1 MGQWVNTRSAKQGTR
16 RTFRLIL
23 MSVAIVLLGSCK
35 GIRWGGEPE
44 VARAPQPPI
53 VLRVSGYAALPVP
66 VEKSNLQERLMAMRA
81 SKLDAYRAMAEQLY
95 GTTVYGNSRVDQLM
109 LQSDQLK
116 SLVDTTIRG
125 AKVVDVKELVGG
137 GYETVLELE
146 LSPDFSKC
154 LSRSNQFL
162 YEDECRTPMPSGE
175 GLDDR
180 VVTPT
185 GRPSS
190 PLYSIA
196 ADKPY
201 GE

>member
-1 MGQWVNTRSAKQGTR
+1 MGLWMNLRSATSGAR

-23 MSVAIVLLGSCK
+23 MSMAIVLLGSCK
-35 GIRWGGEPE
+35 GVRWGGEPE
-44 VARAPQPPI
+44 VARAPATHC
-53 VLRVSGYAALPVP
+53 VARLRLCCPAGSGR
-66 VEKSNLQERLMAMRA
+66 KSNLQERLMAMRA

-95 GTTVYGNSRVDQLM
+95 GTTVYGNSRVDHLM
-109 LQSDQLK
+109 LQSDQLR

-146 LSPDFSKC
+146 LSPDFGKC
-154 LSRSNQFL
+154 LSLSNQFRFD
-162 YEDECRTPMPSGE
+162 EECRMPMPSGE
-175 GLDDR
+175 GLSDSVASPGSR
-180 VVTPT
+180 A
-185 GRPSS
+185 GA

-196 ADKPY
+196 ADKPR

>member
-1 MGQWVNTRSAKQGTR
+1 MGLWMNLRSATSGAR

-23 MSVAIVLLGSCK
+23 MSMAIVLLGSCK
-35 GIRWGGEPE
+35 GVRWGGEPE

-109 LQSDQLK
+109 LQSDQLR

-146 LSPDFSKC
+146 LSPDFGKC
-154 LSRSNQFL
+154 LSLSNQFRFD
-162 YEDECRTPMPSGE
+162 EECRMPMPSGE
-175 GLDDR
+175 GLSDSVASPGSR
-180 VVTPT
+180 A
-185 GRPSS
+185 GA

-196 ADKPY
+196 ADKPR